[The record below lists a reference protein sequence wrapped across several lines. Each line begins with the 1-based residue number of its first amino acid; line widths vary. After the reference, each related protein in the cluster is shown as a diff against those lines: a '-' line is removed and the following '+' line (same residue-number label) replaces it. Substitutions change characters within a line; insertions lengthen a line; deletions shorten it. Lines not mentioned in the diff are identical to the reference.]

1 MPYPYLVVLVEVQ
14 VILPVIHQELISGRA
29 YAILP
34 HLQGEGAENPGAFI
48 IELLIEGPVSVFPG
62 VLAKQKAATE
72 MAGASQMEYRMF
84 AGSEIMN
91 SNVIDGN
98 SSEQISLPTV

>member
-1 MPYPYLVVLVEVQ
+1 MEVKGDDKIDDK
-14 VILPVIHQELISGRA
+14 V
-29 YAILP
+29 
-34 HLQGEGAENPGAFI
+34 
-48 IELLIEGPVSVFPG
+48 
-62 VLAKQKAATE
+62 VLAKQKAAIE

-98 SSEQISLPTV
+98 SSEQMQLPQISN

>member
-1 MPYPYLVVLVEVQ
+1 MEDGSYQIVEVKGDNKIDDK
-14 VILPVIHQELISGRA
+14 V
-29 YAILP
+29 
-34 HLQGEGAENPGAFI
+34 
-48 IELLIEGPVSVFPG
+48 